1 MTWWGALGLALSL
14 YGVVVLLEWLYDQ
27 ILGSHSHELPAV
39 SVVLRVMNQEG
50 WLERVVRDLES
61 IFARRA
67 WQNRPFEVVLADS
80 GSSDRTRDILERLV
94 RHQPYFRVAEGTP
107 SVDDLV
113 SGCRYPVVIWCDLTD
128 SATAGRAFGALARV
142 LAGERPPE

>member
-27 ILGSHSHELPAV
+27 ILGSHSHEMPAV

-50 WLERVVRDLES
+50 WLERAVRDLES
-61 IFARRA
+61 IFARRS

-94 RHQPYFRVAEGTP
+94 FHQSYFRVAEGAA
-107 SVDDLV
+107 SVDDLI
-113 SGCRYPVVIWCDLTD
+113 SECRYPVVIWCDLTD
-128 SATAGRAFGALARV
+128 AATAGRAFGALTRV
-142 LAGERPPE
+142 LAGGRTLE